1 MAVLKWCSR
10 QYRSW
15 GLVKRIVLISVVLLL
30 LIQFA
35 VQLVIR
41 DSIEKS
47 VEVNLQ
53 RELDSS
59 ANVWQR
65 LVDQNAQRLNLGAS
79 VLAADFG
86 FRSAV
91 ASGDAD
97 TIESALEN
105 NGARIGATVA
115 AYLGTDFKLKA
126 MAHTEADD
134 ALRPIVETLAQ
145 GLSNEA
151 QTGRLTLAAGRLHQF
166 VMVPV
171 RAPLVVGWVVM
182 GFPVDESLAKDMVS
196 LTSTQVLFV
205 QKDAVSQAVRVNG
218 SLTVPAE
225 LAPRLLNPDMRRVE
239 IDGDEFALRQ
249 VSQGSSTANLKVV
262 LLRSPA
268 KARQA
273 FQYMKKAL
281 LVIDGLGL
289 LLFAIGSMALVRRV
303 SKPLDLL
310 VIDAQRLGRGDY
322 SQKIEDFGRRDEVGN
337 LARSFDHMRLSIQ
350 DNQKKIT
357 KLAYEDQLTGLPN
370 RVQLREQLRAM
381 LSDPTRPF
389 SQLAVIVLDID
400 RLKHIN
406 DVLGYEFGDKVLQA
420 VGGRLNNLANQ
431 EGAKLARLG
440 GGQFAMILPQ
450 ADLLA
455 AQSLTQKVADRL
467 ENPVVSDGQT
477 VDLRAGMGIALWP
490 EHAGDADVLLGHAEV
505 AMYCAK
511 RRSAGVQ
518 VYDPALDSGSALTLS
533 MLSELRQAIDQNELR
548 LYLQPKVDL
557 ANHQVVAVEALVRW
571 QHPVRGLVPPMDFIP
586 FAEQTGFVRFL
597 TLWMLEEAARQ
608 WQSLQPETGIMRVA
622 INLSTRDL
630 MDQEFPNKVSALL
643 ARHSAPLEGF
653 CLEITESAIMDDPE
667 RAEATLNQ
675 LADSGYKLSI
685 DDFGT
690 GYSSLAYL
698 KRLPVTELKIDKSF
712 VMGMEK
718 SESDAQIVRS
728 TIELA
733 HNLGLSV
740 VAEGVENQ
748 LVYQLL
754 GELKCDEGQGYFM
767 SKPMPCSDFVA
778 WRERW
783 VKAH

>member
-1 MAVLKWCSR
+1 MSR
-10 QYRSW
+10 LYRRW
-15 GLVKRIVLISVVLLL
+15 GLVQRIVLMSVGLLL
-30 LIQFA
+30 LIQLA

-47 VEVNLQ
+47 VQVNLQ

-91 ASGDAD
+91 ASGDAE

-126 MAHTEADD
+126 MAHTQADD
-134 ALRPIVETLAQ
+134 MLRPIVETLAQ
-145 GLSNEA
+145 GWSSEA

-166 VMVPV
+166 VMVPI

-205 QKDAVSQAVRVNG
+205 QQDAASQAARVSG
-218 SLTVPAE
+218 SMVVPAE
-225 LAPRLLNPDMRRVE
+225 LAPRLLNPNFRMLDIGEDQFM
-239 IDGDEFALRQ
+239 LRQ
-249 VSQGSSTANLKVV
+249 VSQTEATANLKVV

-268 KARQA
+268 EAREV
-273 FQYMKKAL
+273 FQYMKNAL

-289 LLFAIGSMALVRRV
+289 LLFAIGSMVLVRRV

-350 DNQKKIT
+350 DNQQKIT
-357 KLAYEDQLTGLPN
+357 KLAFEDQLTGLPN
-370 RVQLREQLRAM
+370 RVQLREQLQRM
-381 LSDPTRPF
+381 MTDPTQPCH
-389 SQLAVIVLDID
+389 QLAVIVLDID

-406 DVLGYEFGDKVLQA
+406 DVLGYGFGDRVLQTVA
-420 VGGRLNNLANQ
+420 TRLLD
-431 EGAKLARLG
+431 LARQEAATLARVG
-440 GGQFAMILPQ
+440 GGQFALILPQ
-450 ADLLA
+450 ADLLG
-455 AQSLTQKVADRL
+455 AQALTQKIAESL

-505 AMYCAK
+505 AMYTAK
-511 RRSAGVQ
+511 RKSAGVQ

-533 MLSELRQAIDQNELR
+533 MLSELRQAIDHNELR
-548 LYLQPKVDL
+548 LYVQPKIDL

-586 FAEQTGFVRFL
+586 FAEQTGFIRYL

-608 WQSLQPETGIMRVA
+608 WQSLQPETGILRIA

-630 MDQEFPNKVSALL
+630 MDHDFPAKVGTLL
-643 ARHSAPLEGF
+643 TRHQAPLTGF

-675 LADSGYKLSI
+675 LADGGYKLSI

-698 KRLPVTELKIDKSF
+698 KRLPVTEIKIDKSF

-754 GELKCDEGQGYFM
+754 GELNCDEGQGYFM
-767 SKPMPCSDFVA
+767 SKPMPCSEFVA

-783 VKAH
+783 LNAH

>member
-1 MAVLKWCSR
+1 MSR
-10 QYRSW
+10 LNRRW
-15 GLVKRIVLISVVLLL
+15 GLVQRIVLISVGLLL
-30 LIQFA
+30 FIQLA

-41 DSIEKS
+41 DNIEKS
-47 VEVNLQ
+47 VRVNLQ

-91 ASGDAD
+91 ASGDAE

-134 ALRPIVETLAQ
+134 RLRPIVETLAQ
-145 GLSNEA
+145 GLSNES

-166 VMVPV
+166 VMVPI

-182 GFPVDESLAKDMVS
+182 GFPVDESLANDMVS

-205 QKDAVSQAVRVNG
+205 QQDAGNPAVRVSG
-218 SLTVPAE
+218 SMELPAE
-225 LAPRLLNPDMRRVE
+225 FAPRLLNPDLRMLD
-239 IDGDEFALRQ
+239 IGDDQFMLRQ
-249 VSQGSSTANLKVV
+249 VSQTGATANLKVV

-268 KARQA
+268 EAREV

-350 DNQKKIT
+350 DNQQKIT
-357 KLAYEDQLTGLPN
+357 KLAFEDQLTGLPN
-370 RVQLREQLRAM
+370 RVQLREQLQRM
-381 LSDPTRPF
+381 MTDPTQ
-389 SQLAVIVLDID
+389 SCHQLAVIVLDID

-406 DVLGYEFGDKVLQA
+406 DVLGYGFGDRVLQTVA
-420 VGGRLNNLANQ
+420 TRLLDLARQ
-431 EGAKLARLG
+431 EGATLARVG
-440 GGQFAMILPQ
+440 GGQFALILPQ
-450 ADLLA
+450 ADLLG
-455 AQSLTQKVADRL
+455 AQALTQKIAESL

-505 AMYCAK
+505 AMYTAK
-511 RRSAGVQ
+511 RKSAGVQ
-518 VYDPALDSGSALTLS
+518 VYDPTLDSGSALTLS
-533 MLSELRQAIDQNELR
+533 MLSELRQAIDHNELR
-548 LYLQPKVDL
+548 LYLQPKIDL

-586 FAEQTGFVRFL
+586 FAEQTGFIRYL

-608 WQSLQPETGIMRVA
+608 WQSLQPETGVLRIA

-630 MDQEFPNKVSALL
+630 MDHDFPAKVGTLL
-643 ARHSAPLEGF
+643 SRHHAPLTGI

-675 LADSGYKLSI
+675 LADGGYKLSI

-698 KRLPVTELKIDKSF
+698 KRLPVSELKIDKSF

-754 GELKCDEGQGYFM
+754 GELNCDEGQGYFM
-767 SKPMPCSDFVA
+767 SKPMPCNEFVA

-783 VKAH
+783 VSAH